1 MPKKPFKP
9 KERYIKYS
17 VKHIDDDRCQ
27 IQIIYFIDKG
37 NIISDMNMRREK
49 MLSCSAKN
57 LETIESKIQRK
68 ICITQKY
75 LEKAYSDIG
84 ASLRNIERLVQE
96 KMR

>member
-1 MPKKPFKP
+1 MLKKPFKP

-27 IQIIYFIDKG
+27 FHIIYFIDKG
-37 NIISDMNMRREK
+37 NPISDMDARREK
-49 MLSCSAKN
+49 TLLCLAKN

-68 ICITQKY
+68 IYITQKH
-75 LEKAYSDIG
+75 LEKAYSGIG
-84 ASLRNIERLVQE
+84 ASVRNIERLVQE